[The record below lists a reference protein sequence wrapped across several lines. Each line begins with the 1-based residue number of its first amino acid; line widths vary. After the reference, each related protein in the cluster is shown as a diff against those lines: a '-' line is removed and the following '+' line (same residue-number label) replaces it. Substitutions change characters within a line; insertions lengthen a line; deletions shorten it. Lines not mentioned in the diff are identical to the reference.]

1 MTTLED
7 LYYGNIAPYERY
19 IKHGSREEK
28 ILKLLCRNEES
39 LTKNLN
45 NRQKEIFNKF
55 TDCQKELSNITT
67 RQAFADRFSLAVQIM
82 VEVMSCTETEEEMQ
96 FFSAVVRLKPTPQK
110 TKKVVFQKTAE
121 KFTEPLKNLTKLL
134 LCVILQTVK
143 DN

>member
-19 IKHGSREEK
+19 IKHGSREAK

-55 TDCQKELSNITT
+55 TDCQKEPSDITT
-67 RQAFADRFSLAVQIM
+67 RQAFADGFSLAVQIM
-82 VEVMSCTETEEEMQ
+82 VEVMGRTEMEEEM
-96 FFSAVVRLKPTPQK
+96 
-110 TKKVVFQKTAE
+110 
-121 KFTEPLKNLTKLL
+121 
-134 LCVILQTVK
+134 
-143 DN
+143 

>member
-28 ILKLLCRNEES
+28 VLKLLCRNEER

-55 TDCQKELSNITT
+55 TDCQSEMFDLTARGILGRLHTDSTADCRSHGRSGNGGRGITG
-67 RQAFADRFSLAVQIM
+67 
-82 VEVMSCTETEEEMQ
+82 
-96 FFSAVVRLKPTPQK
+96 
-110 TKKVVFQKTAE
+110 
-121 KFTEPLKNLTKLL
+121 
-134 LCVILQTVK
+134 
-143 DN
+143 

>member
-7 LYYGNIAPYERY
+7 LYYGNIAPYERH

-55 TDCQKELSNITT
+55 TDCQKELSDI
-67 RQAFADRFSLAVQIM
+67 SLAVQIM
-82 VEVMSCTETEEEMQ
+82 VEVMGRTETEEEM
-96 FFSAVVRLKPTPQK
+96 
-110 TKKVVFQKTAE
+110 
-121 KFTEPLKNLTKLL
+121 
-134 LCVILQTVK
+134 
-143 DN
+143 